1 MKEKT
6 QQLSATHI
14 GVTRLKSILG
24 KASILLGLLLL
35 CTFFSFTARNFLT
48 QKNLLNIALQT
59 SIIAI
64 VAIGQTYTITG
75 GGIDLSV
82 GSVVGLSSIVV
93 SMLLVHD
100 VSIPIAILMAIA
112 AGLTCGAIN
121 GFIIAYGGSAPF
133 IATLGMLSIARGI
146 VYVACDGVPIT
157 GLPSEFSVL
166 GAGRAFGTIPV
177 PIIIL
182 SVLAVVMGIIFH
194 KSKFGRHIFALGSNE
209 NTAYLSGVNTKKVK
223 FMMYLCCSLMAAIA
237 GIILTSRVISGQPN
251 SGEAY
256 ETDAIAAAVIGGAS
270 MSGGQGSIIGT
281 LIGALMMGVLNNGL
295 NLLGLSYFYQKIAI
309 GMVIIAAVYID
320 MLRSRKK

>member
-6 QQLSATHI
+6 QQLSVTHM
-14 GVTRLKSILG
+14 GVTRLKTILG

-82 GSVVGLSSIVV
+82 GSVVGLSSIEV

-121 GFIIAYGGSAPF
+121 GFIIAYGGIAPF

-157 GLPSEFSVL
+157 GLPSSFSVF
-166 GAGRAFGTIPV
+166 GAGRIFGTIPV

-182 SVLAVVMGIIFH
+182 SVLAVVMGVIFH

-270 MSGGQGSIIGT
+270 MSGGQGSIVGT

>member
-121 GFIIAYGGSAPF
+121 GFIIAYGGIAPF

-223 FMMYLCCSLMAAIA
+223 FMMYLC
-237 GIILTSRVISGQPN
+237 SGQPN

>member
-121 GFIIAYGGSAPF
+121 G
-133 IATLGMLSIARGI
+133 LSLHMEEL
-146 VYVACDGVPIT
+146 
-157 GLPSEFSVL
+157 LPL
-166 GAGRAFGTIPV
+166 
-177 PIIIL
+177 
-182 SVLAVVMGIIFH
+182 
-194 KSKFGRHIFALGSNE
+194 
-209 NTAYLSGVNTKKVK
+209 
-223 FMMYLCCSLMAAIA
+223 
-237 GIILTSRVISGQPN
+237 
-251 SGEAY
+251 
-256 ETDAIAAAVIGGAS
+256 
-270 MSGGQGSIIGT
+270 
-281 LIGALMMGVLNNGL
+281 
-295 NLLGLSYFYQKIAI
+295 
-309 GMVIIAAVYID
+309 
-320 MLRSRKK
+320 

>member
-1 MKEKT
+1 
-6 QQLSATHI
+6 
-14 GVTRLKSILG
+14 
-24 KASILLGLLLL
+24 
-35 CTFFSFTARNFLT
+35 
-48 QKNLLNIALQT
+48 
-59 SIIAI
+59 
-64 VAIGQTYTITG
+64 
-75 GGIDLSV
+75 
-82 GSVVGLSSIVV
+82 
-93 SMLLVHD
+93 
-100 VSIPIAILMAIA
+100 
-112 AGLTCGAIN
+112 
-121 GFIIAYGGSAPF
+121 
-133 IATLGMLSIARGI
+133 MLSIARGI